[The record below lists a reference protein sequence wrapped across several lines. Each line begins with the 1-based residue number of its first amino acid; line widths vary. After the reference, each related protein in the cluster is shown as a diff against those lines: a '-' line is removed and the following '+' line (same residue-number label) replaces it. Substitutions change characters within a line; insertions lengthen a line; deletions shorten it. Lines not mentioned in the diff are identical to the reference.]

1 MYKKLLSLFLTVAV
15 LLGVLG
21 IPAFAAD
28 ERPAEPYV
36 KSDTTIDFTVVE
48 SKTYAFRFE
57 VVGPRGLEP
66 HIVAGNGNV
75 LRTENVTKAVEN
87 GHDVYYFKVRAIGT
101 PGEASAIYT
110 TLPGQQAVKHCT
122 ITVGAPYVKSDT
134 TVDFTVDKGH
144 TYAFRFEIVGPQGL
158 EPSIAAG
165 NGNVLRTEN
174 VTKTVENGNDVY
186 YFRVRA
192 VGDPGEASAIYTT
205 LPGQKSVKHCTIT
218 VTISIFDT
226 GYTGIDVSHHQGKID
241 WEAVK
246 ASGIDF
252 AILRAGYGKNNID
265 AYFTY
270 NISECNRLGIPV
282 GVYWFSYAWDEES
295 AAEEAR
301 YCMNAIAPYKV
312 ELPVSCDIEGATVT
326 YAQNYHDVT
335 IDKELATKMVQA
347 FCSTVEDAGYYA
359 INYTNLSNTRNL
371 FDMEALK
378 DYDIWYAR
386 YTTNASL
393 LYSGAHLWQYD
404 NSGTVPGISGSVD
417 MDLALLDYPTVIRN
431 AGLNHLTD
439 EAPTFEVDCD
449 PVTAPAPRVRA
460 AKYPAEESPDEET
473 TGGAEPG
480 YFELSDVQTADAA

>member
-186 YFRVRA
+186 
-192 VGDPGEASAIYTT
+192 
-205 LPGQKSVKHCTIT
+205 
-218 VTISIFDT
+218 
-226 GYTGIDVSHHQGKID
+226 
-241 WEAVK
+241 
-246 ASGIDF
+246 
-252 AILRAGYGKNNID
+252 
-265 AYFTY
+265 
-270 NISECNRLGIPV
+270 
-282 GVYWFSYAWDEES
+282 
-295 AAEEAR
+295 
-301 YCMNAIAPYKV
+301 
-312 ELPVSCDIEGATVT
+312 
-326 YAQNYHDVT
+326 
-335 IDKELATKMVQA
+335 
-347 FCSTVEDAGYYA
+347 
-359 INYTNLSNTRNL
+359 
-371 FDMEALK
+371 
-378 DYDIWYAR
+378 
-386 YTTNASL
+386 
-393 LYSGAHLWQYD
+393 
-404 NSGTVPGISGSVD
+404 
-417 MDLALLDYPTVIRN
+417 
-431 AGLNHLTD
+431 
-439 EAPTFEVDCD
+439 
-449 PVTAPAPRVRA
+449 
-460 AKYPAEESPDEET
+460 
-473 TGGAEPG
+473 
-480 YFELSDVQTADAA
+480 